1 MPDHQEPDANARDAL
16 SHEPACAPAGR
27 PTRGL
32 EIDRCVCHDLR
43 FAEVKAQ
50 LGGRPT
56 TLDAIARRFGCGA
69 SCGTCRPYLA
79 RMLRTGETVFDEIIL
94 DVILDVE

>member
-1 MPDHQEPDANARDAL
+1 MPDHDHAGARA
-16 SHEPACAPAGR
+16 SGER
-27 PTRGL
+27 PILGL

-43 FAEVKAQ
+43 FSEVQAQ

-79 RMLRTGETVFDEIIL
+79 RMLRTGETVFHEIIT
-94 DVILDVE
+94 DEE